1 MGMINGVSV
10 EFELVQDVR
19 DAGVLLALPALLQ
32 NGLLAHSREIFS
44 MPEGYYPLESIFLL
58 FALMALARIGSL
70 EALRYVAPG
79 EWGKLL
85 GLDRIPE
92 VRTLRA
98 KLSALCSEEGRAQHW
113 SHTLAREWMEA
124 EPESAGVLYVDGHVR
139 IYHGK
144 LTALPRRYIA
154 RQRLC
159 LRGTTDY
166 WVNAMDGS
174 PFFVVT
180 CSVDAG
186 LIQVLRE
193 EIIPRLKID
202 VPGQPSEQALAENP
216 LLSRFTLVFDREGYS
231 PDFLPNSKKS
241 ESPSSPTTSFPEKT
255 GPNRN
260 LSRMKSPWCMARK
273 SS

>member
-10 EFELVQDVR
+10 EFELVKDVR

-98 KLSALCSEEGRAQHW
+98 KRECLVLAGRPRPTLEPHFGPGVDGGRARERRSPLRGRPCAHLPRQADRPSPALHCPPAALSARH
-113 SHTLAREWMEA
+113 
-124 EPESAGVLYVDGHVR
+124 D
-139 IYHGK
+139 
-144 LTALPRRYIA
+144 
-154 RQRLC
+154 RL
-159 LRGTTDY
+159 LG
-166 WVNAMDGS
+166 
-174 PFFVVT
+174 
-180 CSVDAG
+180 
-186 LIQVLRE
+186 
-193 EIIPRLKID
+193 
-202 VPGQPSEQALAENP
+202 
-216 LLSRFTLVFDREGYS
+216 
-231 PDFLPNSKKS
+231 
-241 ESPSSPTTSFPEKT
+241 
-255 GPNRN
+255 
-260 LSRMKSPWCMARK
+260 
-273 SS
+273 